1 MYCPN
6 CGQTA
11 NKNLKYCNS
20 CGERLS
26 KAAEIDKDGTPG
38 KMLDNIL
45 TTLFLVVMFGF
56 GILVGLV
63 AVLLGNGTKTEVVT
77 VIVIAYLAAIFGIC
91 FMLAKQVPKLIDAK
105 LRSTSTSHESASQPQ
120 LQPLTTAQLSDFR
133 QPVASV
139 TDHTTRTLEKVPL
152 SEPPV

>member
-6 CGQTA
+6 CGKTV
-11 NKNLKYCNS
+11 NKKLKYCNG

-45 TTLFLVVMFGF
+45 TTLFLVVMFGL

-63 AVLLGNGTKTEVVT
+63 AVLLSKDVQTQVV
-77 VIVIAYLAAIFGIC
+77 VIIVMAYLAVVFGIC
-91 FMLAKQVPKLIDAK
+91 FTLLRQVPKLIDARLK
-105 LRSTSTSHESASQPQ
+105 TWNGNLEETRPQ
-120 LQPLTTAQLSDFR
+120 LEPLTTAQLEEYR
-133 QPVASV
+133 EPVMSV
-139 TDHTTRTLEKVPL
+139 TDHTTRTLDKVPL
-152 SEPPV
+152 KET